1 MSTRYRLV
9 FRGQLLPGLS
19 PAQVALNLAELFRID
34 AAQAQRL
41 MATPSTIKQ
50 DVDLATGNRYQEA
63 LAEAGLVTHLE
74 AHSRETPPV
83 PGSDWDGVER
93 RQGPRRQRRDRREI
107 HRGAAIQPDR
117 RSGRGRRS
125 TD

>member
-1 MSTRYRLV
+1 MSSRYRLV
-9 FRGQLLPGLS
+9 FRGQLLPGLL
-19 PAQVALNLAELFRID
+19 PGQVALNLAELFRID

-41 MATPSTIKQ
+41 MAMPSTIKQ

-74 AHSRETPPV
+74 ALSPDNTLPPS
-83 PGSDWDGVER
+83 GDWDGIER
-93 RQGPRRQRRDRREI
+93 RQGPRRQRRDRRDI
-107 HRGAAIQPDR
+107 HRGASIQPDR
-117 RSGRGRRS
+117 RGGRGRRS